1 MRAIGRRLLHLIAVL
16 FLVSVATLLL
26 VDMVPGDPALQ
37 ILGPEASDEQVAS
50 IHRELGL
57 DKSLP
62 ARYLEWVGDALRG
75 DLGHS
80 FRTRLPVADEIQSRI
95 PVNLELAILALIV
108 SLVIAIPLGAYAAH
122 VREGRFD
129 RASSGVTSLLL
140 SSPPFLTATLL
151 VFVLSVKLKWLPVA
165 GWVPMT
171 KDLGDNL
178 RHVALPV
185 FAMASLEISQ
195 FSRLLRSDMVETL
208 DQDYILAAR
217 SIGLPRRKVLF
228 RYAFRPASIS
238 LVTVAAIAL
247 GRLIGGTVIME
258 QIFGFPGLGALVL
271 NSITSKDII
280 VVQGVVLFV
289 ATVYVALNMLLAVF
303 YAWVD
308 PRIRALE
315 RHG

>member
-1 MRAIGRRLLHLIAVL
+1 MRAVGQRLLHLIAVL

-37 ILGPEASDEQVAS
+37 ILGPEASDEQVAN

-62 ARYLEWVGDALRG
+62 SRYVEWVSDAVRG

-80 FRTRLPVADEIQSRI
+80 FRTKLPVSDQIQSRI
-95 PVNLELAILALIV
+95 PINVELAVLALLL
-108 SLVIAIPLGAYAAH
+108 SLLLAIPLGDYAAH

-129 RASSGVTSLLL
+129 RLSSGATSLLL

-151 VFVLSVKLKWLPVA
+151 VFVLSVKLKWLPVS
-165 GWVPMT
+165 GWEPIT
-171 KDLGDNL
+171 KDLGNNL
-178 RHVALPV
+178 RHIALPV
-185 FAMASLEISQ
+185 FAMTSLELAQ
-195 FSRLLRSDMVETL
+195 FSRLLRGDMVDTL

-217 SIGLPRRKVLF
+217 SIGLPRRKILF

-238 LVTVAAIAL
+238 LVTVAAITL
-247 GRLIGGTVIME
+247 GRLIGGTVIKE
-258 QIFGFPGLGALVL
+258 QIFALPGLGTLVL

-280 VVQGVVLFV
+280 VVQGVVLLV
-289 ATVYVALNMLLAVF
+289 ATVYVALNMLLTIF